1 MCTFLIIHRLLIALF
16 AKKNPVHRN
25 CIMLYCIVFGSK
37 GKEMCFS
44 LNIFITDWWDSH
56 TLWGLEG
63 WWRNCHSPWGSWQ
76 PLWGPVSDMSNYLWL
91 LRWATCTCRHA
102 VHVCAHTH
110 TPLHIGPYWQC
121 PFIFTSTMYSV
132 SLPVLGSF
140 CALGLEPS
148 PEQRCWYGA
157 MFDDTECLFMCGL
170 VYPILWKI
178 SMCPLLSFVLDCLLL
193 WPRGF
198 LCMVCVLAFP

>member
-1 MCTFLIIHRLLIALF
+1 MFFLKYFHHRLVGLTHSVRIRRLM
-16 AKKNPVHRN
+16 KKLPLTMGILAASLGPCKWHVQLPV
-25 CIMLYCIVFGSK
+25 VV
-37 GKEMCFS
+37 E
-44 LNIFITDWWDSH
+44 
-56 TLWGLEG
+56 
-63 WWRNCHSPWGSWQ
+63 
-76 PLWGPVSDMSNYLWL
+76 VSYLHMQT
-91 LRWATCTCRHA
+91 RSTR
-102 VHVCAHTH
+102 AHTH